1 MEALYLA
8 WQQPESR
15 EWIPVARLDRQ
26 DDVFRFVYTKGA
38 KRASGFRP
46 FGRMVA
52 LDKAYYST
60 ELFPLFNNRVLTR
73 SRPEFADYFRWTGL
87 PEESISDPL
96 PILAVTGGL
105 RGTDPIELF
114 AAPARTADNK
124 FKVDFFARGLR
135 HVAEPNL
142 NAADELVAGARLFL
156 MHDIQN
162 GFDPFALSLRT
173 SDPSYL
179 VGYCPKYYT
188 KTLCT
193 LLRRDPSRVYVT
205 VKRVNRRAPLSMR
218 LLCSLQA
225 DWPEDFVPFVDSDDF
240 APLASI

>member
-1 MEALYLA
+1 MEALYVA

-15 EWIPVARLDRQ
+15 EWIPVGRLDRHGGI
-26 DDVFRFVYTKGA
+26 FRFVYTKGA

-46 FGRMVA
+46 FGRMVD
-52 LDKAYYST
+52 LDKAYYSDK
-60 ELFPLFNNRVLTR
+60 LFPLFTNRVLTR

-87 PEESISDPL
+87 PEESMSDPL

-114 AAPARTADNK
+114 AAPVRTEDNK
-124 FKVDFFARGLR
+124 FRVDFFARGLR

-142 NAADELVAGARLFL
+142 RAADELVSGARLFL

-188 KTLCT
+188 KTLYT
-193 LLRRDPSRVYVT
+193 LLHRDPCGVQVS
-205 VKRVNRRAPLSMR
+205 VKRVNKRAPLSMR
-218 LLCSLQA
+218 LLCSLEA
-225 DWPEDFVPFVDSDDF
+225 DWPEDFAPFVDSDDF
-240 APLASI
+240 APLASV